1 MNKQIKS
8 FLFLPFIV
16 LSACATKQDLIVVED
31 DLRKLKTESETIKT
45 QSAGSYSDVQKVNDE
60 ISRLQGIIEE
70 NSHKNSQLF
79 GRLGMEDSLLVHKI
93 DDLDQR
99 LQKIEQHLGLD
110 GKDKS
115 PSSIPH
121 SNESVDGSSGVIDD
135 VALLKEGLE
144 RLGKHSFA
152 SARESF
158 SALLKTYPKSNL
170 VDQAQFHLAES
181 YFNEKWYE
189 KAILE
194 YQKVIEN
201 IPKGNKVQAAL
212 LKQGFSFFNLGD
224 KSNGKLI
231 LKELI
236 NKYPSS
242 NEAKIAKQ
250 KLEGS

>member
-1 MNKQIKS
+1 MNKQLKS

-194 YQKVIEN
+194 YQVVIAKYTKSSKR
-201 IPKGNKVQAAL
+201 PAAL
-212 LKQGFSFFNLGD
+212 FKQAISFEKIGDTVNAKARLKTLVN
-224 KSNGKLI
+224 I
-231 LKELI
+231 
-236 NKYPSS
+236 YPTAP
-242 NEAKIAKQ
+242 EAALARKKM
-250 KLEGS
+250 K